1 MTATA
6 TPVEQSMTTSTKPE
20 ATPPAPAAT
29 PRSRMRLYI
38 IGAVALAL
46 LTWGARRL
54 IYARSHEGTDN
65 AQVDGHI
72 TPIAPK
78 VSAFVSD
85 VRVEDNQVVKAG
97 DTLVVLDDRDLK
109 VRLAQAEADLAAAR
123 AQAGSSSRAGQAQ
136 AQLEVARASAAS
148 AASAVTSAEANFRKA
163 SQDLE
168 RMKGL
173 AAQQIVSAQAL
184 DAAQATYDATK
195 ANLTTTQR
203 QANAAESQV
212 AAAAAA
218 LTSADARLAAAQA
231 AVDNARLQLSY
242 THVTSPL
249 DGVIAKRSVEPGE
262 LIQIGQQLMAVV
274 PLHDVWVT
282 ANLKETQLKGVV
294 PGARAEFT
302 VDAYPGRTYT
312 GHVESVSPATGA
324 RFALIPPDNATGNFT
339 KVVQRIPVRIAVDG
353 GVDPAHPLRPGMS
366 VEVEISTR

>member
-1 MTATA
+1 MTASTTPETA
-6 TPVEQSMTTSTKPE
+6 
-20 ATPPAPAAT
+20 PPAGPSA
-29 PRSRMRLYI
+29 PKSRVRFYI
-38 IGAVALAL
+38 IGAVGLVVLA
-46 LTWGARRL
+46 WGVKHL
-54 IYARSHEGTDN
+54 IYASAHEGTDN
-65 AQVDGHI
+65 AEVDGHI

-78 VSAFVSD
+78 VSAFVSE
-85 VRVEDNQVVKAG
+85 VRVEDNQPVKAG
-97 DTLVVLDDRDLK
+97 DTLVVLDGRDLS

-136 AQLEVARASAAS
+136 AQLEASRASSGS
-148 AASAVTSAEANFRKA
+148 AASAVISAEAGFRKA
-163 SQDLE
+163 SQDLD

-184 DAAQATYDATK
+184 DAAQATYDAAQ
-195 ANLTTTQR
+195 ANLTTAQR

-231 AVDNARLQLSY
+231 TVDNARLQLSY
-242 THVTSPL
+242 THITSPL

-262 LIQIGQQLMAVV
+262 LIQVGQQLMAVV

-294 PGARAEFT
+294 PGAKVEFT
-302 VDAYPGRTYT
+302 VDAYPGRTFT

-353 GVDPAHPLRPGMS
+353 GVDAAHPLRPGMS
-366 VEVEISTR
+366 VETEINTR